1 MNKDTITISQKI
13 EYVDK
18 FDLYRKGNYFGSF
31 DSYDEILKF
40 FDRNLEWEKYSGKD
54 NVDYLNSSNYSVIQS
69 KHLKFS

>member
-1 MNKDTITISQKI
+1 MKI

-18 FDLYRKGNYFGSF
+18 YDLYKNGNYIGSF

-40 FDRNLEWEKYSGKD
+40 EWEEYYGNDKIA
-54 NVDYLNSSNYSVIQS
+54 YLNKMNYSVIRS

>member
-1 MNKDTITISQKI
+1 MKI

-18 FDLYRKGNYFGSF
+18 YDLYKNGNYIGSF

-69 KHLKFS
+69 KHLKFSKGDN

>member
-1 MNKDTITISQKI
+1 MKI

-18 FDLYRKGNYFGSF
+18 IDLYRKGNYIGSF

-54 NVDYLNSSNYSVIQS
+54 IIAYLNISIYSIIHS

>member
-1 MNKDTITISQKI
+1 MNKDTITISQNI

-18 FDLYRKGNYFGSF
+18 IDLYRKGNYIGSF

-69 KHLKFS
+69 KHLK

>member
-1 MNKDTITISQKI
+1 MKI
-13 EYVDK
+13 EYIDK
-18 FDLYRKGNYFGSF
+18 FDLYNNGNYIGSF

-69 KHLKFS
+69 KHLKFSKGDN